1 MNIKNLINVTDDTF
15 EDNVLKIKN
24 YILVD
29 FWAPW
34 CNPCKILA
42 PVLEEI
48 ALEYHDK
55 LIIAKINIDDNPK
68 TAPKYSIR
76 GIPAL
81 LLFQDGILLKTK
93 VGALSK
99 LELTK
104 FLNTYLV

>member
-15 EDNVLKIKN
+15 EEDVLKEKN
-24 YILVD
+24 FILVD

-48 ALEYHDK
+48 ALEYKDQ

-99 LELTK
+99 SELTK
-104 FLNTYLV
+104 FLNTYLI